1 MKIINSTVVIGLGLL
16 LITGC
21 GKKEQKTAAEKK
33 VAVEVESVQRG
44 DITIGK
50 IFTGTLEGARQSK
63 IYAVIPERVM
73 DLPVSEGSFVKSGDP
88 IIVLD
93 KGGTSSKYHQ
103 AQAMLVNAR
112 DNYNKM
118 KNLYDQKAIS
128 EMAYINAKTSYD
140 VAEADFQAAK
150 AAVELSVPIS
160 GVVTDI
166 SVNIGDQAPLGTPI
180 ATVAN
185 IDKMRLTVYVGGS
198 EVAKLKIGRKA
209 RVYIDTQNPIDAKII
224 EIASSADP
232 ETRLFRVELE
242 MDNSARKLKPGMF
255 AKAEIMVDDLKDIVY
270 ANNNAIFIEDGIPKV
285 YYVQNDTA
293 YIKTIEV
300 GPNDGVN
307 TQVLNGLEPGQTVV
321 TVGKSNLRDGVPVII
336 TNGKDSAD
344 VSS

>member
-1 MKIINSTVVIGLGLL
+1 MKIINSIAMAGLGLL
-16 LITGC
+16 LVVGC
-21 GKKEQKTAAEKK
+21 GRKEEKSAAEKK
-33 VAVEVESVQRG
+33 IAVEVESVKRG

-50 IFTGTLEGARQSK
+50 TYTGTLEGARQSK
-63 IYAVIPERVM
+63 IYAVIPERVV

-88 IIVLD
+88 VIILD
-93 KGGTSSKYHQ
+93 KGGTSSKFHQ
-103 AQAMLVNAR
+103 AQAMFANSR

-128 EMAYINAKTSYD
+128 EMAYINAKTSYE
-140 VAEADFQAAK
+140 VAEADFKAAK

-198 EVAKLKIGRKA
+198 EVSKLKLGRKA
-209 RVYIDTQNPIDAKII
+209 RVYIDTPNPIDAKII

-242 MDNSARKLKPGMF
+242 MDNPGARLKPGMF
-255 AKAEIMVDDLKDIVY
+255 AKAEIMVEDLKDIIY
-270 ANNNAIFIEDGIPKV
+270 ADNDAIFIEDGIPKV
-285 YYVQNDTA
+285 YFVQNDTA
-293 YIKTIEV
+293 YIKTVDV
-300 GPNDGVN
+300 GPTDGFH
-307 TQVLNGLEPGQTVV
+307 TQVINGLEPGQNVV
-321 TVGKSNLRDGVPVII
+321 TVGKSNLRDGAPVII
-336 TNGKDSAD
+336 TNGKDSVD

>member
-1 MKIINSTVVIGLGLL
+1 MKIINSIGIAGLGLL
-16 LITGC
+16 LVAGC
-21 GKKEQKTAAEKK
+21 GTKEQKTFAEKQ
-33 VAVEVESVQRG
+33 VAIEVQAVQRG

-50 IFTGTLEGARQSK
+50 TYTGTLEGARQSK
-63 IYAVIPERVM
+63 IYAVIPERVV
-73 DLPVSEGSFVKSGDP
+73 DLPVSEGSYVKSGDP
-88 IIVLD
+88 IIILD

-112 DNYNKM
+112 DNFNKM

-128 EMAYINAKTSYD
+128 EMAYINAKTSFD
-140 VAEADFQAAK
+140 VAQADFQSAK
-150 AAVELSVPIS
+150 ASVELSVPIS

-198 EVAKLKIGRKA
+198 EVSKLKLGRKS
-209 RVYIDTQNPIDAKII
+209 RVYADTQNPIDAKII

-232 ETRLFRVELE
+232 DTRLFRVELE
-242 MDNSARKLKPGMF
+242 MDNSAGKLKPGMF
-255 AKAEIMVDDLKDIVY
+255 AKAEIMVDDLKNIIY
-270 ANNNAIFIEDGIPKV
+270 ASNNAVFIEDGIPKAYFV
-285 YYVQNDTA
+285 KNDTA
-293 YIKTIEV
+293 YIKTIEI

-307 TQVLNGLEPGQTVV
+307 TQILSGLEPGQMVV

-336 TNGKDSAD
+336 TNEKDSAD